1 MQHDECLLRREVW
14 WETLFYFVRTPINKV
29 LRARKQG
36 SSPVQSTVV
45 LRAEYARP
53 PCRVRSSSVQSTL
66 VPRAGDDF
74 LRHK

>member
-14 WETLFYFVRTPINKV
+14 RETLFYFVRTPIKKA

-36 SSPVQSTVV
+36 SSPVQRTVV

-53 PCRVRSSSVQSTL
+53 PCRGRLSQTQGT
-66 VPRAGDDF
+66 A
-74 LRHK
+74 